1 MATLLK
7 LNGDSVTIRGVG
19 NIGGGCSRAL
29 NVGNFNA
36 NGLWATQDA
45 PGAVGSSLGCAAVW
59 NFGNW
64 DLES

>member
-36 NGLWATQDA
+36 NGLKVNQDN
-45 PGAVGSSLGCAAVW
+45 PGNVNSSLGCAAVW
-59 NFGNW
+59 YFY
-64 DLES
+64 SRPY